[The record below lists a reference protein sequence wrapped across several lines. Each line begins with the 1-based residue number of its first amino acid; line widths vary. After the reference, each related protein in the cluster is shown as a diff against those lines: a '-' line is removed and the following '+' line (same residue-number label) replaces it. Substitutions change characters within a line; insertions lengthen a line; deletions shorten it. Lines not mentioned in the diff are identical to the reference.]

1 MQSTESRR
9 GRTIVL
15 HLEAGDELPGSLIR
29 ALDGLEVKSG
39 WVSGA
44 GLLEAAE
51 VRLPL
56 PRNGATAFNLEGPL
70 VLASLSGP
78 LQVQDGVLAP
88 LLWASLA
95 KAGELG
101 PGAVAGELAWGAVL
115 RVDIVVSVFD
125 DVAPGRTDVPVVAA
139 TAAAPP
145 RALPSVS
152 APLVT
157 PPPQAPLVTP
167 PPQAPPQAPPQRP
180 VSGPAIAG
188 PVPVPMRP
196 HRSEPEPETYPEVG
210 DLVIHFAFGRCEVI
224 ISDGDKIS
232 IREDGGRTRSVGLAM
247 LRIGKPTLDAATGK
261 RLFELGRRL

>member
-1 MQSTESRR
+1 MMLSTESRR

-56 PRNGATAFNLEGPL
+56 PRNGATAFNVEGPL

-78 LQVQDGVLAP
+78 LQVHDGVLAP
-88 LLWASLA
+88 LLWASIA

-101 PGAVAGELAWGAVL
+101 PAVVAGELAWGAVQ
-115 RVDIVVSVFD
+115 RVDLVVSVFD
-125 DVAPGRTDVPVVAA
+125 DVAPGRAEAPVVSPP
-139 TAAAPP
+139 AAPP
-145 RALPSVS
+145 PRAVSSVA

-157 PPPQAPLVTP
+157 PPPQA
-167 PPQAPPQAPPQRP
+167 APPAPAPAPRP
-180 VSGPAIAG
+180 VNTPTPAVAG

-196 HRSEPEPETYPEVG
+196 HRAEQPELETYPEVG
-210 DLVIHFAFGRCEVI
+210 DLVVHFAFGRCEVI
-224 ISDGDKIS
+224 LSDGDKIS

-247 LRIGKPTLDAATGK
+247 LRIGKPTVDEATGK